1 MADYRKSLHRA
12 LQAAGLAL
20 VLTGQAAAQAA
31 GPAKVEVGTARPGA
45 AAPLATTQA
54 LDLFNGRDFQGWELL
69 AGKDMPP
76 EGAFT
81 ALAGG
86 VIASSGQPTGFLATT
101 ASYRNYR
108 LHVEWRWPGKPGNS
122 GILLHISQG
131 PMDRVWPLSL
141 QVQTR
146 HGSTGDLLPM
156 AGYRFN
162 EPPTSA
168 PGAAPVV
175 KARMAPDSEMAAGGW
190 NSADILCRDG
200 VVEVAINGVPQ
211 NRVSGGTPDQG
222 RVGFQLEGAPFELR
236 NVRLEVLD

>member
-1 MADYRKSLHRA
+1 MAGYRIFLKR
-12 LQAAGLAL
+12 
-20 VLTGQAAAQAA
+20 AAQAA
-31 GPAKVEVGTARPGA
+31 ALALVWKVQAAGAATVEADSAAPGGTAA
-45 AAPLATTQA
+45 VATMRTV
-54 LDLFNGRDFQGWELL
+54 DLFNGRDFEGWELL

-86 VIASSGQPTGFLATT
+86 IIASSGQPAGFLATT

-122 GILLHISQG
+122 GILLHISPG

-146 HGSTGDLLPM
+146 HGSAGDLLPM
-156 AGYRFN
+156 AGYRFA
-162 EPPTSA
+162 EPATSA

-175 KARMAPDSEMAAGGW
+175 KARMASDSELAAGAW
-190 NSADILCRDG
+190 NSTDIVCRDG

-211 NRVSGGTPDQG
+211 NRISGGKPDQG
-222 RVGFQLEGAPFELR
+222 RIGFQLEGAPFELR
-236 NVRLEVLD
+236 NVRLEVLE